1 MRSAANRSNP
11 IIKPIIRAFVDNL
24 RFSFVTPPPPPRLA
38 AANTRVVVVPVACQL
53 APFRCFRVAFHSGSR
68 VGASCFSHVR
78 ARDWRECPEGVAAG
92 ASAPPEASGIIV
104 KLRLQPPLSAVRCLP
119 PLGAAWEN
127 ASRREIA
134 RQVVAPPTPL
144 CSPLS
149 NCAPLLLVR
158 SLTARCSAADIYR
171 RACVVTRFC

>member
-11 IIKPIIRAFVDNL
+11 IIKPIIRAFADNL
-24 RFSFVTPPPPPRLA
+24 RIQFCDA
-38 AANTRVVVVPVACQL
+38 AAAAAISSSMYRWRASTFCCFPVA
-53 APFRCFRVAFHSGSR
+53 VHSGSR
-68 VGASCFSHVR
+68 VGASSFSHVR

-134 RQVVAPPTPL
+134 RQVVARPTPL
-144 CSPLS
+144 CS
-149 NCAPLLLVR
+149 LL
-158 SLTARCSAADIYR
+158 SLTARLC
-171 RACVVTRFC
+171 C